1 MNFLDGQKL
10 VSQKEFGK
18 ALDIFLNLKES
29 NNNNDKILFYLGLI
43 YFELNNFNK
52 SDYYYNE
59 FLKKNPNSVSAL
71 YNLALLKQSMGEIE
85 FAKNIYNKL
94 IKLDKNKV
102 RPYYGLFTLNSNY
115 LNEEEFEIILNIKNN
130 FENSIFEQGIINYLL
145 SKKEKKNK
153 KFSEEIKYLSKSHN
167 LIFDSKKIYND
178 SSQFYYNQILRKFYD
193 KIKFFNNSKKI
204 FLQKKSSQYLLSV
217 YQDLDHFN

>member
-18 ALDIFLNLKES
+18 ALDIFLNLKQS

-43 YFELNNFNK
+43 YFELNDFNK
-52 SDYYYNE
+52 SNYYNE
-59 FLKKNPNSVSAL
+59 FLKKNPHSVSAL

-85 FAKNIYNKL
+85 SAKNLYNKL

-102 RPYYGLFTLNSNY
+102 RPYYGLFTLNPNY

-153 KFSEEIKYLSKSHN
+153 KISDF
-167 LIFDSKKIYND
+167 
-178 SSQFYYNQILRKFYD
+178 
-193 KIKFFNNSKKI
+193 
-204 FLQKKSSQYLLSV
+204 
-217 YQDLDHFN
+217 